1 VIKTKSCAAL
11 HWRVIR
17 DLQHDKG
24 ILEVKLV
31 SVPSDTA
38 LGGLKV
44 DSFFEIYTESYGD
57 RPIVIQGAGAGSAVT
72 ARGVFGDILRF
83 LIKGKKVVFS
93 SLYSIK
99 SVQEIIKIR

>member
-31 SVPSDTA
+31 SVPLDTA
-38 LGGLKV
+38 LGGLKGS
-44 DSFFEIYTESYGD
+44 DSFFEIYTESM
-57 RPIVIQGAGAGSAVT
+57 VIDLLLYKELEDLQLLPEA
-72 ARGVFGDILRF
+72 F
-83 LIKGKKVVFS
+83 L
-93 SLYSIK
+93 
-99 SVQEIIKIR
+99 EIY